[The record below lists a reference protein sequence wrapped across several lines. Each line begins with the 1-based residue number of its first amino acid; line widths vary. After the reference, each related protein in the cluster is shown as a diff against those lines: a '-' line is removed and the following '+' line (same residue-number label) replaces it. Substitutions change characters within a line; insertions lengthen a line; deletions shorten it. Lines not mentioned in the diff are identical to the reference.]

1 MAMKSLNRRSFIRN
15 AGISAAA
22 FPFLGNLDALALP
35 GKAQQKQR
43 MVIFFSPNG
52 VVPESFWPNDDGE
65 NFLLKEILAPLEP
78 FKKQTMVLNGVC
90 DKVRADGDP

>member
-1 MAMKSLNRRSFIRN
+1 MNTKSFDRRSFIKN

-35 GKAQQKQR
+35 GKGAPKQR

-52 VVPESFWPNDDGE
+52 VVPESFWPNEDGE
-65 NFLLKEILAPLEP
+65 NFLLKEIFEFDDARIQYAHHLGRDAHN
-78 FKKQTMVLNGVC
+78 T
-90 DKVRADGDP
+90 